1 MSALAF
7 LLWLASAQAQTTLNT
22 DLTFWTGDFDGML
35 ERRTVRVLVPYS
47 RSLYFND
54 KGAQRGLVAD
64 SLKEFEVFLNKK
76 YKLKNRPISVVA
88 LPTTREHLLPGLLQ
102 GEGDVAVGNLTLTA
116 ERAKRVDFSMPVVRG
131 VLEIVVTGPASPT
144 LASVDDLAGRTV
156 HVRRSSSYYESLAR
170 LNKRFKALQK
180 PEMKLVLVP
189 DALEDEDM
197 MEMLGAG
204 LLELVVV
211 DDWKAKLWSQFVP
224 KIAPRPDLALSEP
237 GDIGWAFRKRSPKLA
252 AELNHFVRTH
262 PNFYASRAKT
272 YPAYIKRL
280 QNATAETDWQRFEK
294 TIGLFRKYGE
304 RYSFDYLMVAALG
317 YQESRLNQNA
327 RSHVGAIG
335 IMQLMPE
342 TGRSLKVGD
351 ITKTEPN
358 VHGGF
363 KYLRQIYDKHI
374 DTTGVDEQNRTL
386 FAIASYNAGSGRVAR
401 LHVEAR
407 EKGLDPNV
415 WFNNVELVAARRV
428 GQETVVYVRNTYKYY
443 VAYKLQLDALEARR
457 AALKVAPGKR

>member
-1 MSALAF
+1 MRALIL
-7 LLWLASAQAQTTLNT
+7 LLWVASGQAQTTLNT
-22 DLTFWTGDFDGML
+22 DITFWTGDFDGML

-102 GEGDVAVGNLTLTA
+102 GEGDIAVGNLTITA

-131 VLEIVVTGPASPT
+131 VVEIVVTGPASPT

-170 LNKRFKALQK
+170 LNKRFRALQK

-204 LLELVVV
+204 LLEIVVV

-224 KIAPRPDLALSEP
+224 KIAPRLDLALSAP
-237 GDIGWAFRKRSPKLA
+237 GDIGWAFRKGSPKLA

-262 PNFYASRAKT
+262 PSFYASRAKT

-374 DTTGVDEQNRTL
+374 DPTGLDEQNRTL
-386 FAIASYNAGSGRVAR
+386 FTIAAYNAGSGRVANLR
-401 LHVEAR
+401 AEAAT
-407 EKGLDPNV
+407 KGLDPNV
-415 WFNNVELVAARRV
+415 WFNNVEIIASRRV
-428 GQETVVYVRNTYKYY
+428 GQETVVYVRNIYKYY

-457 AALKVAPGKR
+457 AATQKLGAEK